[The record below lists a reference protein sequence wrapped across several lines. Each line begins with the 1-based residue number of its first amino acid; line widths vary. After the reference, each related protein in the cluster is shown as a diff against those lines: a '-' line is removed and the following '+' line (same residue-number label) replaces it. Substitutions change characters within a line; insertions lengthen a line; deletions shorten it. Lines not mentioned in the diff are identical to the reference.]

1 MTFKTLCTPTQ
12 MLTYIKKH
20 YVKEEESKKVL
31 QIGLKKH
38 NFASCLGKDTK
49 YDDVINTSG

>member
-38 NFASCLGKDTK
+38 NFASCLGKDTS
-49 YDDVINTSG
+49 YDKFIYKAE